1 MNRLRPRWCG
11 CTSPSEWCAS
21 RGICFETVAV
31 RRIRG
36 AVLDVLEAEL
46 REAVRDAVAALPDR
60 LRWAVMGHFGD
71 GREMKSL
78 AEDLGVTPSR
88 VSQLCSEAVSLL
100 RVGVAARLDPGRAA
114 VPRPAG
120 GPTGPRRNA
129 YVAAMAERSALGPDD
144 GGPRPHGG
152 LTAGSSGGRDRRRSG
167 DLALFRRALCQLSYP
182 TSAAR
187 RRHGGPDGI

>member
-88 VSQLCSEAVSLL
+88 VSQLSVRPSRSCGWGSRHGSTP
-100 RVGVAARLDPGRAA
+100 VG
-114 VPRPAG
+114 
-120 GPTGPRRNA
+120 RR
-129 YVAAMAERSALGPDD
+129 SLGPPVVPPVPV
-144 GGPRPHGG
+144 GTRTWPPW
-152 LTAGSSGGRDRRRSG
+152 
-167 DLALFRRALCQLSYP
+167 P
-182 TSAAR
+182 NAR
-187 RRHGGPDGI
+187 RWVRTTGVRDPTAA